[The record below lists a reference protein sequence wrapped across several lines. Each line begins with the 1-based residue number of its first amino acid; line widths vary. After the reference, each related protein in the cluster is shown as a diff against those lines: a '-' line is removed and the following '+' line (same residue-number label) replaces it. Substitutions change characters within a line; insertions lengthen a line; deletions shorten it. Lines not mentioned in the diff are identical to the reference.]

1 MQERPSRSGEI
12 GLLLGLAVHLPPTV
26 LFVALMQR
34 SPGNRGYASQSG
46 TGVAVGGE
54 SLFQRLD
61 AEEGTVRE
69 ALDHLR
75 SEVACLEE
83 RLAHLAIT
91 RRTVQ
96 TLLAD
101 PTDTSRLQKHP
112 VTEQLPA
119 TEADE
124 GPAEDGEGCASSPS
138 RKPATPKS
146 DRVPPQRRQRLHDRR
161 ELGPVS
167 LRIVTLV
174 SSADRPL
181 RPKEVAIALGRTNP
195 KRTQV
200 EGIRAA
206 LKRLADGG
214 HLRKVGPG
222 LFTGPSDETEEAA

>member
-1 MQERPSRSGEI
+1 M
-12 GLLLGLAVHLPPTV
+12 
-26 LFVALMQR
+26 
-34 SPGNRGYASQSG
+34 
-46 TGVAVGGE
+46 GGE

-69 ALDHLR
+69 ALDRLR
-75 SEVACLEE
+75 DEVARLEE

-96 TLLAD
+96 ALLED
-101 PTDTSRLQKHP
+101 PTGSSSSG
-112 VTEQLPA
+112 EQPPTAEQPPA
-119 TEADE
+119 LETDDE
-124 GPAEDGEGCASSPS
+124 PAEDGGGFTYSPS
-138 RKPATPKS
+138 LDTTAPGS
-146 DRVPPQRRQRLHDRR
+146 GRVPPQRRRRSHDRR

-167 LRIVTLV
+167 VRIVTLV

-195 KRTQV
+195 KRTQI

-206 LKRLADGG
+206 LKRLTDEG

>member
-1 MQERPSRSGEI
+1 M
-12 GLLLGLAVHLPPTV
+12 
-26 LFVALMQR
+26 
-34 SPGNRGYASQSG
+34 
-46 TGVAVGGE
+46 GGE

-61 AEEGTVRE
+61 AEEGAVRE

-96 TLLAD
+96 ALLENPAG
-101 PTDTSRLQKHP
+101 PSRPEEQP
-112 VTEQLPA
+112 PATEQPSI

-124 GPAEDGEGCASSPS
+124 TPPEGGEGFASSHS
-138 RKPATPKS
+138 SDAVTPEP
-146 DRVPPQRRQRLHDRR
+146 DRIPPQRRQRPHDRR
-161 ELGPVS
+161 ALGPVS

-206 LKRLADGG
+206 LKRLTDRG

>member
-1 MQERPSRSGEI
+1 M
-12 GLLLGLAVHLPPTV
+12 
-26 LFVALMQR
+26 
-34 SPGNRGYASQSG
+34 
-46 TGVAVGGE
+46 GGE

-61 AEEGTVRE
+61 AEEGAVRE
-69 ALDHLR
+69 ALDNLR

-96 TLLAD
+96 ALLAD
-101 PTDTSRLQKHP
+101 PTDTSRSEEHP
-112 VTEQLPA
+112 ATEQLPV
-119 TEADE
+119 TEAD
-124 GPAEDGEGCASSPS
+124 GGLAEDGEGSASSLS
-138 RKPATPKS
+138 QEPATPRS
-146 DRVPPQRRQRLHDRR
+146 DRVPPQRRQRPHDRR

-206 LKRLADGG
+206 LKRLTDEG

-222 LFTGPSDETEEAA
+222 LFTGPSDETKEAA

>member
-1 MQERPSRSGEI
+1 
-12 GLLLGLAVHLPPTV
+12 
-26 LFVALMQR
+26 
-34 SPGNRGYASQSG
+34 
-46 TGVAVGGE
+46 VGGE

-61 AEEGTVRE
+61 AEEGAVRE
-69 ALDHLR
+69 ALDRLR
-75 SEVACLEE
+75 SEVARLEE
-83 RLAHLAIT
+83 HLAHLAIT

-96 TLLAD
+96 ALLEN
-101 PTDTSRLQKHP
+101 PTGSSRSE
-112 VTEQLPA
+112 EQPPA
-119 TEADE
+119 TEQPPAPKTDDAT
-124 GPAEDGEGCASSPS
+124 AEDGEGFTSFPSSD
-138 RKPATPKS
+138 ATAPRA
-146 DRVPPQRRQRLHDRR
+146 DRVPPQRCRRSHDRR

-167 LRIVTLV
+167 VRIVTLV